1 VSVTQENSQFRM
13 LMREVKF
20 FKNYTLMSMTFYVRR
35 NGKCQLHTVWADKT
49 PFKLSS
55 FDHEK
60 CIKNTGTG
68 FGIGTWVL
76 RDAHHHFQIYYYPE
90 FQGGITRRP
99 SKFYV
104 LIHFV
109 SNTTILFNANFLNDF
124 GNLQRLTAALATGT
138 NITEEMWKV
147 YVNLTRYY
155 KIPIAN
161 IKNVYETGKSVTV
174 NWPEIRANHKGSCF

>member
-13 LMREVKF
+13 LMHEVKF
-20 FKNYTLMSMTFYVRR
+20 FKNYTLKSMTCYVRR

-49 PFKLSS
+49 PFKLLF

-68 FGIGTWVL
+68 FVIGNWVFH
-76 RDAHHHFQIYYYPE
+76 DADHHFPQIYCYPE
-90 FQGGITRRP
+90 FQVGITRSP

-109 SNTTILFNANFLNDF
+109 SNTTILFKAHFINDF
-124 GNLQRLTAALATGT
+124 GNMRRLTAALATGT

-155 KIPIAN
+155 EIPIAN
-161 IKNVYETGKSVTV
+161 IKNVYETGKSVSV
-174 NWPEIRANHKGSCF
+174 N